1 MKRRARTG
9 WGVLGAAAVPI
20 AVFASSSCVTTLSY
34 KPGPPDGS
42 VLDLAPPEETPNAC
56 GLVVEPATIAFGNVL
71 VGKPVARSVS
81 VKNATASP
89 VTLKFGSS
97 NSVFGVDLATGAKPV
112 IAPGESTTLVITATA
127 TAAGDVSGTLTLG
140 AVSDG
145 DGGTEAGSG
154 GACSVSLAV
163 TARAVEQ
170 GRSFGPQPVDLGT
183 ARCGEAPGPR
193 GLDIT
198 SVGQAADPFEASVVA
213 PFNVT
218 PSTGT
223 LPSNGSLSLKIASEV
238 LTGPAGRITRPLT
251 LSIAG
256 APTNVD
262 VTAIALGAN
271 LRFTPSEL
279 VFTMSSSQSL
289 QIENTGNERVTVQ
302 LIAAGYT
309 FGNTLGTVPL
319 DAYPLPGA
327 KKTLLVTGQQSAAGS
342 TKVTIQATEGRVC
355 AQEQLVFSR

>member
-1 MKRRARTG
+1 MKRRARR
-9 WGVLGAAAVPI
+9 WGVLGAIAVPI
-20 AVFASSSCVTTLSY
+20 AVFASSSCVTELSY
-34 KPGPPDGS
+34 KPEPRDGS
-42 VLDLAPPEETPNAC
+42 ALDLAPPDEKPNAC
-56 GLVVEPATIAFGNVL
+56 GLVVEPATIAFGTVL

-112 IAPGESTTLVITATA
+112 IAPAERTTLVITATA
-127 TAAGDVSGTLTLG
+127 TAAGDVSGTVPLG

-145 DGGTEAGSG
+145 DGGTDAGSG

-163 TARAVEQ
+163 TARAVEK

-193 GLDIT
+193 GLEIT

-223 LPSNGSLSLKIASEV
+223 LPPNGPFSLKVSSDV
-238 LTGPAGRITRPLT
+238 LAGPAGRITRPLK

-271 LRFTPSEL
+271 LRFTPSAL
-279 VFTMSSSQSL
+279 VFTIDSTQSL

-302 LIAAGYT
+302 LIAPGYT
-309 FGNTLGTVPL
+309 FGSSSGTVPL

-327 KKTLLVTGQQSAAGS
+327 KKTLLVTAQQSAAGS

-355 AQEQLVFSR
+355 AEEQLVFSR